1 MKKTYKNNKLY
12 SLYGY
17 FKNEN
22 DINLFKTSRILVMY
36 VLLKIHKK
44 IIFIQF
50 FLIFFILNKK
60 LREKRFKK
68 DNLFIN
74 LFIKTTRVKATGIVF
89 KIKNRKLSFC
99 DIKSITISV
108 VLILNI
114 GWPRW
119 SINNCL
125 IIILILNNYIKNKN
139 FNVIHAVKYIEK
151 KILEETFKKYE
162 K

>member
-114 GWPRW
+114 GWPR
-119 SINNCL
+119 
-125 IIILILNNYIKNKN
+125 
-139 FNVIHAVKYIEK
+139 
-151 KILEETFKKYE
+151 
-162 K
+162 